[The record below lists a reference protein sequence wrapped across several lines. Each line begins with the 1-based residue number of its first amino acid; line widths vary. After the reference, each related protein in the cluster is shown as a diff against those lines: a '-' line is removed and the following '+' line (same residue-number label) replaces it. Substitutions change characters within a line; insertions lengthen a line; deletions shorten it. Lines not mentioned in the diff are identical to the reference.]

1 MARKTK
7 LQLAQ
12 EQVEAIITLT
22 EDLNK
27 VLPVIQEEP
36 KEEIPEEPAL
46 TKEEAFHLNEASM
59 ETKMEYGRDLSDFEK
74 EIILAHFS
82 PPKQVAK
89 ATPKPKRNIGGQIRE
104 LILKGAYTNLAI
116 VELILLR
123 NEGTKTTVACV
134 SWYKNKMRNEGI
146 VFVNILA
153 GAKKQEAKVETK
165 AEYIESSTAYNTAL
179 WNNL

>member
-12 EQVEAIITLT
+12 EQAEAIITL
-22 EDLNK
+22 
-27 VLPVIQEEP
+27 IEEP
-36 KEEIPEEPAL
+36 KEEIPEVPAL

-82 PPKQVAK
+82 PTKQVAK
-89 ATPKPKRNIGGQIRE
+89 ATPKPKRNIGLQVIE
-104 LILKGAYTNLAI
+104 LITEGAHTNQEI
-116 VELILLR
+116 VDLILAR

-134 SWYKNKMRNEGI
+134 AWYKNKMRNKGI
-146 VFVNILA
+146 VFVNVLA
-153 GAKKQEAKVETK
+153 GAKKKEAKVETK
-165 AEYIESSTAYNTAL
+165 AEYIERSTAYNTAL